1 MSRAWPLLLVAAAL
15 LLAQPGR
22 AGEIEGEWLGEMRRD
37 FGPRCENRYR
47 LHIVISGEDAAGQ
60 IIGRSERIELLGA
73 VAEDGRKVTLRGKA
87 ALRFQLDGQF
97 DGQLREDRL
106 LGTWSAIYSSLGDCS
121 GSFMML
127 RKPEE

>member
-1 MSRAWPLLLVAAAL
+1 MSRVRPLLLVAAAL

-22 AGEIEGEWLGEMRRD
+22 AGELEGEWLGEMRRD
-37 FGPRCENRYR
+37 FGPRCERSYR
-47 LHIVISGEDAAGQ
+47 LHIVISGREAAGQ
-60 IIGRSERIELLGA
+60 IIGSSERIDLLGA
-73 VAEDGRKVTLRGKA
+73 VAEDGRKVTLRGKT
-87 ALRFQLDGQF
+87 ALRFQL

>member
-1 MSRAWPLLLVAAAL
+1 MSRAWPLLPVAAAL

-22 AGEIEGEWLGEMRRD
+22 AGELEGEWLGEMRRD

-47 LHIVISGEDAAGQ
+47 LHIVISGRDAAGQ

-73 VAEDGRKVTLRGKA
+73 VAEHGRKVTLRGKA
-87 ALRFQLDGQF
+87 ALRFQL